1 MFIINYCYW
10 LLGVHLVIG
19 TVQTLNRTASCSQRV
34 YDLGNKFQ
42 NKWEGLFHK
51 GGGRRREKKIKIV

>member
-51 GGGRRREKKIKIV
+51 VGGRRREKKIKIF